1 MSADLPV
8 DGDRLRQDIERT
20 AEFGAVES
28 DDGRGR
34 TALPAD
40 EANGQARDYLV
51 DQLEAAGLDIRID
64 AVGNIA
70 GRWTPPSADSDAAAV
85 AAGSHLD
92 SVPRGGIF
100 DGPLGVFAA
109 LEGVR
114 AIQES
119 TLEPTRPIEVVCFT
133 GEEGTRFADGVLG
146 STVATGKRSVGEMLT
161 MTDGTVTL
169 ETALQ
174 NVGYHGTDR
183 IDASEWDTWLELHIE
198 QTTRLRDAGIP
209 LGIVTDITGTARCHV
224 TIEGEP
230 DHSGTTSMSERRDA
244 LAAASELVLAVES
257 CASDMAAEGTGT
269 AVGTVGHLS
278 VDPNTVNVVPGG
290 VSLRID
296 LRSTDRPEI
305 KTQLDTVRD
314 SLADIEAQRDLS
326 TTFDCTYDIPPT
338 PLSERCRR
346 TVADAAH
353 DQGVETTS
361 VYSGAG
367 HDTMQVADVTDA
379 ALLFVAS
386 QNGHSHSPKERA
398 DWDDCTTATRVLAD
412 SLARL
417 ASTNDQRPLNP
428 QDKC

>member
-169 ETALQ
+169 ENGASKMSDTTGPTASMQ
-174 NVGYHGTDR
+174 ASGTR
-183 IDASEWDTWLELHIE
+183 GSNSTSSRRRASETLVFRLASSPTSPVPHAATLPSRGNPTTPARRPCPNGETRSRPRVNSFSLSRAVQVIWL
-198 QTTRLRDAGIP
+198 P
-209 LGIVTDITGTARCHV
+209 
-224 TIEGEP
+224 
-230 DHSGTTSMSERRDA
+230 
-244 LAAASELVLAVES
+244 
-257 CASDMAAEGTGT
+257 
-269 AVGTVGHLS
+269 
-278 VDPNTVNVVPGG
+278 
-290 VSLRID
+290 
-296 LRSTDRPEI
+296 
-305 KTQLDTVRD
+305 
-314 SLADIEAQRDLS
+314 
-326 TTFDCTYDIPPT
+326 
-338 PLSERCRR
+338 
-346 TVADAAH
+346 
-353 DQGVETTS
+353 
-361 VYSGAG
+361 
-367 HDTMQVADVTDA
+367 
-379 ALLFVAS
+379 
-386 QNGHSHSPKERA
+386 
-398 DWDDCTTATRVLAD
+398 RVLALLSVPWAISASIRTRSMS
-412 SLARL
+412 SLAGYRSESTSGRPIDPRSRL
-417 ASTNDQRPLNP
+417 SSIRFETRWPISKPRGTCRPRSIVRTTSHQPHFRNAVGGRSQTPPTTKASRRLPCTPVRATTPCKSPTSPTPHFSLSPPRTAIHTPRRSALTGTTAPPQRVSLLTRLHDSHRPTINDH
-428 QDKC
+428 

>member
-224 TIEGEP
+224 TIEGNP
-230 DHSGTTSMSERRDA
+230 TTPARRPCPNGETRSRPRVNSFS
-244 LAAASELVLAVES
+244 LSRAV
-257 CASDMAAEGTGT
+257 
-269 AVGTVGHLS
+269 
-278 VDPNTVNVVPGG
+278 
-290 VSLRID
+290 
-296 LRSTDRPEI
+296 
-305 KTQLDTVRD
+305 
-314 SLADIEAQRDLS
+314 
-326 TTFDCTYDIPPT
+326 
-338 PLSERCRR
+338 
-346 TVADAAH
+346 
-353 DQGVETTS
+353 
-361 VYSGAG
+361 
-367 HDTMQVADVTDA
+367 QVIW
-379 ALLFVAS
+379 L
-386 QNGHSHSPKERA
+386 P
-398 DWDDCTTATRVLAD
+398 RVLALLSVPWPSQRRSEHGQCRPWRGIAPNRPPVDRSTRDQD
-412 SLARL
+412 SARYGSRL
-417 ASTNDQRPLNP
+417 VGRYRSPEGPVDHVRLYVRHPTNPTFGTL
-428 QDKC
+428 